1 MFLFKVLKSIY
12 NGIYNSMFFTCVD
25 NKKILNINTLL
36 ICLLRKK
43 TLNIF
48 KSLRTLIEKGKIYLG

>member
-1 MFLFKVLKSIY
+1 MESIILYFLR
-12 NGIYNSMFFTCVD
+12 VD
-25 NKKILNINTLL
+25 NNKILNTNTLL

>member
-1 MFLFKVLKSIY
+1 MLKSIY
-12 NGIYNSMFFTCVD
+12 NGNYNSMFFTCVD

-43 TLNIF
+43 TLNVF
-48 KSLRTLIEKGKIYLG
+48 ESRLNLIEKGKIYIG

>member
-1 MFLFKVLKSIY
+1 MLKSIY
-12 NGIYNSMFFTCVD
+12 NGNYNSMFFTCVD

-43 TLNIF
+43 TLNVF
-48 KSLRTLIEKGKIYLG
+48 ESQLNLIEKGKIYLG